1 MNQDEKKLWESMKNY
16 VNLQIS
22 NVIRSNAS
30 NTTYRLIKND
40 EGDKLILI
48 GTDGGMSSVDINNQT
63 VTPITAAR
71 IKEICNHAGTHK

>member
-22 NVIRSNAS
+22 KVIRSNAS

-40 EGDKLILI
+40 DGDKLILV

-71 IKEICNHAGTHK
+71 IKEICTHSKLI